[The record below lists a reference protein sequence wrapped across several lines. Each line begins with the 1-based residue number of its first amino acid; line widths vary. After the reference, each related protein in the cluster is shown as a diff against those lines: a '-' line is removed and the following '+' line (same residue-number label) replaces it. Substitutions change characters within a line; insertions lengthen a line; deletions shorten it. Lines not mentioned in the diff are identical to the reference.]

1 VVVEGVTLQNAGS
14 WCSHFVRCTD
24 LRIHGVAIRNRC
36 NGNNDGIDITGSENV
51 LISDCTILTEDDGIC
66 LQNLDNDR
74 PVKNVLIT
82 NCIISTRWAAIRS
95 GGAHAGGIRDVT
107 VSNCSFFDT
116 FGCGI
121 KLQINGVGAME
132 NMTFSNIVMKN
143 VSSPIALRLGR
154 HNYGEKL
161 DLSGRPGGM
170 RNLMFNNI
178 RAEVIGEAGLRK
190 RIAEIYRRDLHPG
203 EERQC
208 ISIMGIPGFP
218 IQGVTLSNIQVTF
231 PGGGTRE
238 DAAKREMPELEDVY
252 PEYFLWGVLPA
263 YGLYARHVEGLSL
276 DAVRFDLAAPD
287 LRPAVVFDMAKGV
300 DISGLRAQGGVEV
313 ESLIRL
319 RSTRDVFLYG
329 CHPLGEIGTFLRVEG
344 ISSGA
349 IALQA
354 NDLHRV
360 KTVFETAEGATERA
374 VITASK

>member
-1 VVVEGVTLQNAGS
+1 
-14 WCSHFVRCTD
+14 
-24 LRIHGVAIRNRC
+24 
-36 NGNNDGIDITGSENV
+36 
-51 LISDCTILTEDDGIC
+51 
-66 LQNLDNDR
+66 
-74 PVKNVLIT
+74 
-82 NCIISTRWAAIRS
+82 
-95 GGAHAGGIRDVT
+95 
-107 VSNCSFFDT
+107 
-116 FGCGI
+116 
-121 KLQINGVGAME
+121 
-132 NMTFSNIVMKN
+132 
-143 VSSPIALRLGR
+143 
-154 HNYGEKL
+154 
-161 DLSGRPGGM
+161 
-170 RNLMFNNI
+170 
-178 RAEVIGEAGLRK
+178 
-190 RIAEIYRRDLHPG
+190 
-203 EERQC
+203 
-208 ISIMGIPGFP
+208 MGIPGFP